1 MPLRIDPECP
11 SKAGIDLNQI
21 TRPFTRTKLL
31 NTVGHHECPPPVAAF
46 GHEAGALSLPAY
58 SFFRT
63 TINIENFQ
71 DFLTRN
77 PTLSKPLREVGRY
90 FSWHRFPS
98 PILVFNIGRF
108 G

>member
-63 TINIENFQ
+63 TSAAAYGQVNWHITQ
-71 DFLTRN
+71 QLTL
-77 PTLSKPLREVGRY
+77 TAGLREPRSIKETTDY
-90 FSWHRFPS
+90 A
-98 PILVFNIGRF
+98 NQA
-108 G
+108 